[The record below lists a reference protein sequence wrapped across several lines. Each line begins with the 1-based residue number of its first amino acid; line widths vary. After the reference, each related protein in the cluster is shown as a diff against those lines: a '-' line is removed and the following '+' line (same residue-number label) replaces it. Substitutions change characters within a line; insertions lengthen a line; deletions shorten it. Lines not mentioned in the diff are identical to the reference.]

1 MVKAH
6 EDNKSLDSL
15 HNDVNLLH
23 TDTGIQMN
31 KNISVGRKHV
41 ESEESLNSVLNF
53 PQVPF
58 EVKNFVTGKHAT
70 AQVLSVN
77 EGTGESTQRVV
88 LKKGWNA
95 PVGHF
100 TTDVEIFVLTG
111 VLCQGGFL
119 LRNLS
124 YSFIP
129 AGIPTG
135 PWKTEQDTILLWM
148 PDATPTYITEDYAN
162 LQQTPENSVYHANMQ
177 THERMTE
184 YVPLQEFHA
193 MKWEST
199 TFLPPG
205 SARKSLYTNKK
216 TGRATWILGL
226 VPMWTEG
233 NFYAGHPTTEEAY
246 VICGDVLGHWSMN
259 DDPFNRRYTAM
270 CKDGYYWRPAHIP
283 HGPFWTENGALLL
296 FRTNDRLDCYWILH
310 NPDITQQDQS
320 RLQAALD
327 KGLPKN

>member
-1 MVKAH
+1 MVKGH
-6 EDNKSLDSL
+6 EDNKISYSLD
-15 HNDVNLLH
+15 NNVNLPH
-23 TDTGIQMN
+23 TDTGIRMDN
-31 KNISVGRKHV
+31 NTSTGRKHV
-41 ESEESLNSVLNF
+41 EIEESLNSVLNF

-58 EVKNFVTGKHAT
+58 NVKNFFIGKHGT

-77 EGTGESTQRVV
+77 KSTGESTQRVV

-95 PVGHF
+95 PIGHF

-111 VLCQGGFL
+111 ALCQGGFIL
-119 LRNLS
+119 HNLS

-135 PWKTEQDTILLWM
+135 PWKTEEDTIILWM
-148 PDATPTYITEDYAN
+148 PNATPTYITEDYAS
-162 LQQTPENSVYHANMQ
+162 LEQIPETSVYHVNMQ

-184 YVPLQEFHA
+184 YVPLQELHA

-226 VPMWTEG
+226 VPMWIEG

-246 VICGDVLGHWSMN
+246 VICGDVLGHWSMS
-259 DDPFNRRYTAM
+259 DDPFNRRYAAM
-270 CKDGYYWRPAHIP
+270 RKDGYYWRPAHIP
-283 HGPFWTENGALLL
+283 HGPFWTESGALLL

-310 NPDITQQDQS
+310 NADITQQDQA
-320 RLQAALD
+320 RFEAALAKD
-327 KGLPKN
+327 K

>member
-1 MVKAH
+1 MVKGH
-6 EDNKSLDSL
+6 QDNQSSNSI
-15 HNDVNLLH
+15 HNNVE
-23 TDTGIQMN
+23 IQMN
-31 KNISVGRKHV
+31 KNILTGRKHV
-41 ESEESLNSVLNF
+41 ETEESLNSVLNF
-53 PQVPF
+53 PQVAF
-58 EVKNFVTGKHAT
+58 DVKNFVIGEDAT
-70 AQVLSVN
+70 AQVLSIN
-77 EGTGESTQRVV
+77 ESTGESTQRVV
-88 LKKGWNA
+88 LKKGWSA

-100 TTDVEIFVLTG
+100 TTNVEIFVLTG
-111 VLCQGGFL
+111 ALSQGGFI

-135 PWKTEQDTILLWM
+135 PWKTEEDTILLWM
-148 PDATPTYITEDYAN
+148 PDVTPTYITEDYAD
-162 LQQTPENSVYHANMQ
+162 LPQIAETSVYHANMQ

-184 YVPLQEFHA
+184 YIPLQELHA

-226 VPMWTEG
+226 VPMWIEG

-246 VICGDVLGHWSMN
+246 VISGDVLGHWSMS
-259 DDPFNRRYTAM
+259 DDPFNRRYAAM

-283 HGPFWTENGALLL
+283 HGPFWTESGALLL

-310 NPDITQQDQS
+310 NPDITQQDQA
-320 RLQAALD
+320 RLDAAIN
-327 KGLPKN
+327 KGK

>member
-1 MVKAH
+1 VPLLYIHKISYLL
-6 EDNKSLDSL
+6 DN
-15 HNDVNLLH
+15 NVNLPH
-23 TDTGIQMN
+23 PDTGIKMN
-31 KNISVGRKHV
+31 NNISTGRKHV
-41 ESEESLNSVLNF
+41 ETEESLNSVLNF

-58 EVKNFVTGKHAT
+58 NVENFFIGKHGT

-77 EGTGESTQRVV
+77 ESTGESTQRVL
-88 LKKGWNA
+88 LKKGWSA
-95 PVGHF
+95 PIGHF
-100 TTDVEIFVLTG
+100 TTDVEIFVLAGT
-111 VLCQGGFL
+111 LCQGGFR

-129 AGIPTG
+129 DGIPTG
-135 PWKTEQDTILLWM
+135 PWKTEEDTIILWM
-148 PDATPTYITEDYAN
+148 PNATPTYITEDYAS
-162 LQQTPENSVYHANMQ
+162 LEQIPETSVYHVNMQ

-184 YVPLQEFHA
+184 YVPLQELHA

-246 VICGDVLGHWSMN
+246 VISGDVLGHWSMS

-270 CKDGYYWRPAHIP
+270 RKDGYYWRPAHIP
-283 HGPFWTENGALLL
+283 HGPFWTESGALLL

-310 NPDITQQDQS
+310 NPDITQQDQA
-320 RLQAALD
+320 RFQAALD
-327 KGLPKN
+327 RNKSHS

>member
-1 MVKAH
+1 MVKGH
-6 EDNKSLDSL
+6 QDNQSSNSI
-15 HNDVNLLH
+15 HNNVE
-23 TDTGIQMN
+23 IQMN
-31 KNISVGRKHV
+31 KNIFTGRKHV
-41 ESEESLNSVLNF
+41 ETEESLNSVLNF

-58 EVKNFVTGKHAT
+58 DVKNFVIGEDAT
-70 AQVLSVN
+70 AQVLSIN
-77 EGTGESTQRVV
+77 ESTGESTQRVV
-88 LKKGWNA
+88 LKKGWSA

-100 TTDVEIFVLTG
+100 TTNVEIFVLTG
-111 VLCQGGFL
+111 ALSQGGFI

-135 PWKTEQDTILLWM
+135 PWKTEEDTILLWM
-148 PDATPTYITEDYAN
+148 PDATPTYITEDYAD
-162 LQQTPENSVYHANMQ
+162 LPQIPETSVYHANMQ

-184 YVPLQEFHA
+184 YIPLQELHA

-199 TFLPPG
+199 TFLPAG

-226 VPMWTEG
+226 VPMWIEG

-246 VICGDVLGHWSMN
+246 VISGDVLGHWSMS
-259 DDPFNRRYTAM
+259 DDPFNRRYAAM

-283 HGPFWTENGALLL
+283 HGPFWTESGALLL

-310 NPDITQQDQS
+310 NPDITQQDRA
-320 RLQAALD
+320 RLEAEINKD
-327 KGLPKN
+327 K

>member
-1 MVKAH
+1 MVKGH
-6 EDNKSLDSL
+6 EDNKSSYLS
-15 HNDVNLLH
+15 HR
-23 TDTGIQMN
+23 DTGIQMN
-31 KNISVGRKHV
+31 KHTPEGRKHV
-41 ESEESLNSVLNF
+41 ETEESLNSVLNF

-58 EVKNFVTGKHAT
+58 NVKNFVTSKHGIT
-70 AQVLSVN
+70 QVLSVN
-77 EGTGESTQRVV
+77 ESTGESTQRVV
-88 LKKGWNA
+88 LSKGWKA
-95 PVGHF
+95 PIGHF

-111 VLCQGGFL
+111 TLYQGGFL

-135 PWKTEQDTILLWM
+135 PWKTEEDTIILWM

-162 LQQTPENSVYHANMQ
+162 LQQTPEISLYHVNMQ
-177 THERMTE
+177 AHERMSE
-184 YVPLQEFHA
+184 YVPLQELHA

-226 VPMWTEG
+226 VPMWIGGFCTEL
-233 NFYAGHPTTEEAY
+233 HPTTEEAY
-246 VICGDVLGHWSMN
+246 VISGDVLGHWSMN
-259 DDPFNRRYTAM
+259 DDPFNRRYGAM
-270 CKDGYYWRPAHIP
+270 CKDGYYWRPAHVP

-296 FRTNDRLDCYWILH
+296 FRTKDRLDCYWILH
-310 NPDITQQDQS
+310 NPDITQQDEA
-320 RLQAALD
+320 RLAAALD
-327 KGLPKN
+327 KDK